1 MLPLKPIKE
10 ILKQECNSHQISIGA
25 VIESRNF
32 LEKLMHELSKKAM
45 EEFTRLNDRRRKL
58 GLPKLKRLN
67 SWAVR
72 KASEKVLKQ
81 LGNNEMGS
89 QSKPPGIGS
98 PGGTMKK
105 TKEATKPE
113 VTDDQ
118 KEVI

>member
-10 ILKQECNSHQISIGA
+10 ILRQECNSHQISIEA

-45 EEFTRLNDRRRKL
+45 EEFTRLNDRRKKL

-81 LGNNEMGS
+81 FGNNEMGS
-89 QSKPPGIGS
+89 QSKPPEIGS
-98 PGGTMKK
+98 PGGNMEKV
-105 TKEATKPE
+105 KEATKPE